1 VNSARLLF
9 AGRVALATIVG
20 TLLALPLLY
29 LAIDI
34 SGGGHGSNYGFCL
47 YFAPSTV
54 IVTLAEFDGRS
65 STDMAWCMGILI
77 GLYGIYGGGL
87 AVARLKGFGL
97 YAVVAILCLHYGALA
112 WFGLTD
118 AIPDG
123 FSSFVSLMIASPL
136 RYVVIV
142 IESCVGLHILIFQ
155 YALSTP
161 PYRPRFTRP
170 VISLFGAGLAASIA
184 LFIWGRVI
192 GA

>member
-1 VNSARLLF
+1 
-9 AGRVALATIVG
+9 
-20 TLLALPLLY
+20 
-29 LAIDI
+29 
-34 SGGGHGSNYGFCL
+34 
-47 YFAPSTV
+47 
-54 IVTLAEFDGRS
+54 
-65 STDMAWCMGILI
+65 MAWCTGIMI
-77 GLYGIYGGGL
+77 GLYSIYGGGL

-112 WFGLTD
+112 WFSLTD
-118 AIPDG
+118 AIPNC
-123 FSSFVSLMIASPL
+123 FSSFVSVMIILPL

-142 IESCVGLHILIFQ
+142 VESCVGVHILAFQ

-184 LFIWGRVI
+184 LFIWGKTI